1 MVGYR
6 WVCAFFVK
14 KLRRDHIAVSIFSNM
29 RSACADSKGPEG
41 WAKDLKRIFA
51 KHLEKSIGERKRA

>member
-1 MVGYR
+1 
-6 WVCAFFVK
+6 
-14 KLRRDHIAVSIFSNM
+14 M